1 MKRTLYTIGFLLLS
15 AMVFAQPITP
25 VNQKILK
32 AKEDSLKT
40 IAKLVITD
48 TLTEDR
54 MKADSLFTRVLV
66 RALQVRNSFEY
77 PFSAV
82 QGISILYAPD
92 SSFRIFTWNMQYD
105 EYYARQRG
113 AIQMK
118 TPNGSLKLFPLR
130 DVSEFTDN
138 AIDSARTASNWIG
151 AVYYNM
157 IKTEHNGKNYYTL
170 FGIDFHTVRS
180 TKKWIEV
187 LHFNQRG
194 EPVFG
199 GDIFKYTSDSLRNRS
214 THRVQVEFKKDARV
228 LANYIP
234 DLDMILIDH
243 LISETDEPDNPWTL
257 IPDGDNEAFKW
268 EKGKWVHIDK
278 AFDFKIDMQGVD
290 PYLGN
295 PPMGE
300 PLRDRNG
307 NINQQKLDTQ
317 AEKNKRKGE

>member
-1 MKRTLYTIGFLLLS
+1 M
-15 AMVFAQPITP
+15 
-25 VNQKILK
+25 
-32 AKEDSLKT
+32 
-40 IAKLVITD
+40 
-48 TLTEDR
+48 
-54 MKADSLFTRVLV
+54 
-66 RALQVRNSFEY
+66 
-77 PFSAV
+77 
-82 QGISILYAPD
+82 
-92 SSFRIFTWNMQYD
+92 
-105 EYYARQRG
+105 
-113 AIQMK
+113 
-118 TPNGSLKLFPLR
+118 
-130 DVSEFTDN
+130 
-138 AIDSARTASNWIG
+138 
-151 AVYYNM
+151 
-157 IKTEHNGKNYYTL
+157 
-170 FGIDFHTVRS
+170 
-180 TKKWIEV
+180 
-187 LHFNQRG
+187 
-194 EPVFG
+194 
-199 GDIFKYTSDSLRNRS
+199 RNRS
-214 THRVQVEFKKDARV
+214 THRVQLEFKKDARV

>member
-194 EPVFG
+194 EPVFWG
-199 GDIFKYTSDSLRNRS
+199 
-214 THRVQVEFKKDARV
+214 
-228 LANYIP
+228 
-234 DLDMILIDH
+234 
-243 LISETDEPDNPWTL
+243 
-257 IPDGDNEAFKW
+257 
-268 EKGKWVHIDK
+268 
-278 AFDFKIDMQGVD
+278 
-290 PYLGN
+290 
-295 PPMGE
+295 
-300 PLRDRNG
+300 
-307 NINQQKLDTQ
+307 
-317 AEKNKRKGE
+317 